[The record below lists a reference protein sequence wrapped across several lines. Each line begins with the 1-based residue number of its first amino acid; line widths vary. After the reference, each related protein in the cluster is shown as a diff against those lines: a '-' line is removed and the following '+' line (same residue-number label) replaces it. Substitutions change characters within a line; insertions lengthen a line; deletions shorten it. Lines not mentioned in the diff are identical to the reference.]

1 MSPRGSRRLLLF
13 LMVVSC
19 APATIK
25 PTPVAVRQGA
35 YHSVRPGENLFR
47 IAQAYNLTYEE
58 LARANNIREPHRIYV
73 GQRLLIP
80 GREAVARSVEP
91 AASRPQSD
99 GEIPR
104 ENIERTMLWP
114 VSGSVNSGFGPRG
127 SGFHDGVVIADDLIA
142 TGGTAAATAALVSR
156 LGGTVVECVATA
168 IWSSYAMAAV
178 SFPCTRTTK

>member
-25 PTPVAVRQGA
+25 PTPVAVRQGV

-99 GEIPR
+99 IRRVFRP
-104 ENIERTMLWP
+104 
-114 VSGSVNSGFGPRG
+114 
-127 SGFHDGVVIADDLIA
+127 ADSAVTHVKSNVLI
-142 TGGTAAATAALVSR
+142 TE
-156 LGGTVVECVATA
+156 TVKQLARFVRQLA
-168 IWSSYAMAAV
+168 Y
-178 SFPCTRTTK
+178 PLH